1 MIINWYPGHMAKAK
15 RLIQENLKIIDVVI
29 ELVDARI
36 PMSST
41 NPMIKSLIGDK
52 PSVVVLNKAD
62 LADPAVL
69 DEWVAY
75 YKQQGRKVLALN
87 SKGGKGVKQ
96 LISLV
101 RSLAAPK
108 LARWKARG
116 LKNRAVR
123 TMILGIPNVGKST
136 LINKLSRRSAAKTAD
151 KPGETKGK
159 QWVHIGDQLDLLD
172 TPGVLWPKLENQVSA
187 YRLAA
192 TGAISDTVF
201 DMETVIMQLIEQLSA
216 QYPDEL
222 KARYKLETLCDKPL
236 DTIEAIGRKRGCIV
250 CGGVVDLEKT
260 YKLINKLSRRSA
272 AKTADKPGETKG
284 KQWVHIG
291 DQLDLLDTPGVLWPK
306 LENQVSAYR
315 LAATG
320 AISDTVFDMETV
332 IMQLIEQ
339 LSAQYPD
346 ELKARY
352 KLETLCDK
360 PLDTIE
366 AIGRKRGCIVCGGVV
381 DLEKT
386 YKLIL
391 KEFREGK
398 IGAISLD
405 RLGEWE
411 GED

>member
-52 PSVVVLNKAD
+52 PSVVVLNTAD

-250 CGGVVDLEKT
+250 
-260 YKLINKLSRRSA
+260 S
-272 AKTADKPGETKG
+272 
-284 KQWVHIG
+284 
-291 DQLDLLDTPGVLWPK
+291 
-306 LENQVSAYR
+306 
-315 LAATG
+315 
-320 AISDTVFDMETV
+320 
-332 IMQLIEQ
+332 
-339 LSAQYPD
+339 
-346 ELKARY
+346 
-352 KLETLCDK
+352 
-360 PLDTIE
+360 
-366 AIGRKRGCIVCGGVV
+366 GGVV

>member
-36 PMSST
+36 PLSST

-62 LADPAVL
+62 LADPAVV

-75 YKQQGRKVLALN
+75 YKQQGRKVMALN

-96 LISLV
+96 LVSLI

-108 LARWKARG
+108 LERWKARG

-136 LINKLSRRSAAKTAD
+136 LINKLSHRSAAKTAD

-172 TPGVLWPKLENQVSA
+172 TPGVLWPKLENQTSA

-201 DMETVIMQLIEQLSA
+201 DMETVICRLIEELTDG
-216 QYPDEL
+216 YPEAL
-222 KARYKLETLCDKPL
+222 KGRYKLDALSDKPL
-236 DTIEAIGRKRGCIV
+236 ETIEAIGRKRGCIV
-250 CGGVVDLEKT
+250 SGGVVDLEKR
-260 YKLINKLSRRSA
+260 INSS
-272 AKTADKPGETKG
+272 
-284 KQWVHIG
+284 
-291 DQLDLLDTPGVLWPK
+291 
-306 LENQVSAYR
+306 
-315 LAATG
+315 
-320 AISDTVFDMETV
+320 
-332 IMQLIEQ
+332 
-339 LSAQYPD
+339 
-346 ELKARY
+346 
-352 KLETLCDK
+352 
-360 PLDTIE
+360 
-366 AIGRKRGCIVCGGVV
+366 
-381 DLEKT
+381 
-386 YKLIL
+386 
-391 KEFREGK
+391 
-398 IGAISLD
+398 
-405 RLGEWE
+405 
-411 GED
+411 

>member
-1 MIINWYPGHMAKAK
+1 MG
-15 RLIQENLKIIDVVI
+15 
-29 ELVDARI
+29 
-36 PMSST
+36 
-41 NPMIKSLIGDK
+41 
-52 PSVVVLNKAD
+52 
-62 LADPAVL
+62 
-69 DEWVAY
+69 AY

-201 DMETVIMQLIEQLSA
+201 DMETVIMQLIEQLSD

-250 CGGVVDLEKT
+250 SGGVVTWKRRT
-260 YKLINKLSRRSA
+260 SSSSRNSA
-272 AKTADKPGETKG
+272 KAKSAPSPWTGWANGKGRTDHGHRETPRRRPQG
-284 KQWVHIG
+284 
-291 DQLDLLDTPGVLWPK
+291 TPGRW
-306 LENQVSAYR
+306 R
-315 LAATG
+315 
-320 AISDTVFDMETV
+320 
-332 IMQLIEQ
+332 
-339 LSAQYPD
+339 
-346 ELKARY
+346 
-352 KLETLCDK
+352 
-360 PLDTIE
+360 
-366 AIGRKRGCIVCGGVV
+366 
-381 DLEKT
+381 
-386 YKLIL
+386 
-391 KEFREGK
+391 
-398 IGAISLD
+398 
-405 RLGEWE
+405 
-411 GED
+411 

>member
-159 QWVHIGDQLDLLD
+159 QWVYIGDQLDLLD

-250 CGGVVDLEKT
+250 
-260 YKLINKLSRRSA
+260 S
-272 AKTADKPGETKG
+272 
-284 KQWVHIG
+284 
-291 DQLDLLDTPGVLWPK
+291 
-306 LENQVSAYR
+306 
-315 LAATG
+315 
-320 AISDTVFDMETV
+320 
-332 IMQLIEQ
+332 
-339 LSAQYPD
+339 
-346 ELKARY
+346 
-352 KLETLCDK
+352 
-360 PLDTIE
+360 
-366 AIGRKRGCIVCGGVV
+366 GGVV